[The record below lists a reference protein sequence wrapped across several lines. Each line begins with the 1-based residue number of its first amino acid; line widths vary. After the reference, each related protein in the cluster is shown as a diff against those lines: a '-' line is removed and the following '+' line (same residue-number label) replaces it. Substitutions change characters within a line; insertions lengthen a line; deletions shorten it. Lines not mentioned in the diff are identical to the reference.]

1 MKNLKK
7 VLALVVALTMVLGT
21 VAFAGYTD
29 VAEDSSEYTAVSTL
43 SSLGILT
50 GYEDGSFNPTGDIT
64 RAEFC
69 AVVCRA
75 LGAKVSGSAVTGF
88 SDVPADHWASAYISY
103 VAGLGIVNG
112 MGDGTFAPDA
122 NVTFEQ
128 AVKMLVVALG
138 FEPMAAQKGGYPT
151 GYMVVANTYGITEAI
166 SAVQDA
172 PASRAIVSQL
182 VYNALDVPMMDQTGF
197 GTQINFEIL
206 DGSNGKL
213 YKTLLTGLDVTKLDG
228 SVVNTSIIGTVTEE
242 GYVDFKITDDYD
254 SDDFAVGQTKTF
266 AVAEG
271 VDAEGYFGFASTVFV
286 KELAKNKYEI
296 IAIMPGADSQTL
308 DLGIEEVFV
317 INQTGADYVEYYT
330 DADHYDTKKA
340 YVADSAGV
348 YYNNASS
355 SLTTLATKIGSVN
368 DIEIKLVEN
377 TGDNKYDV
385 VIVKEYTYDR
395 VDSVDAAK
403 GRIEG
408 ISNRFVFDFEDEDKL
423 ITIVDKNG
431 DAIGLEDF
439 AEDDVIAFI
448 SNNGNGRTYSWI
460 EVINLGQSAVEGTID
475 ELETGAVYVDGAK
488 YEKATMDT
496 INLGDEGTFF
506 LTRTGKIF
514 DFEKSASVAG
524 NYGYILGT
532 ALASNGG
539 WESAWEVKI
548 LTKDNEVETFKVK
561 DEFDIFDAAGNL
573 IAADI
578 DQAATSAGLVSALD
592 ITVNSAA
599 GAFKTNVANRLITYK
614 LDAEGLIREI
624 HKVNVSGFQTGNY
637 NADAEKLFTAIETDA
652 LIFNVSGARDTSAYV
667 TNIDSLID
675 DNYYEGY
682 YITNADGDKDC
693 LVITLGGSPIDYTQ
707 DIAVVT
713 SVTTTKVN
721 NEDAKKVRYYVS
733 GEDTIKELIIMNDS
747 TVSEPATGTTYASVK
762 EGSLLMFT
770 DDGNGTAAA
779 YAVLANID
787 TTANANSAGQD
798 PIALNTALVAEIHSD
813 ANIDTQIVTGYI
825 KADDKVSKGTKI
837 TAGDNSEYVILGS
850 SNTYT
855 LDLAA
860 SKFRAFVGEW
870 DALEVDS
877 KTDLVDSTK
886 GYYFVAKIVDD
897 KVADFVT
904 YGKVFQID

>member
-29 VAEDSSEYTAVSTL
+29 VAEDASEYTAVSTL

-88 SDVPADHWASAYISY
+88 SDVAADHWASAYISY

-172 PASRAIVSQL
+172 AASRAVVAQL

-206 DGSNGKL
+206 DGTGDKA

-254 SDDFAVGQTKTF
+254 SEDFAVGQTKTF

-296 IAIMPGADSQTL
+296 IAIMPGADSQTM
-308 DLGIEEVFV
+308 DLGIEEVAA
-317 INQTGADYVEYYT
+317 INQIGADYVEYYT

-355 SLTTLATKIGSVN
+355 SLTTLNSKIGSVN

-408 ISNRFVFDFEDEDKL
+408 ISNRFAFDFEDEDKL

-439 AEDDVIAFI
+439 AENDVIAFI

-475 ELETGAVYVDGAK
+475 ELETGAVYVDGAR

-548 LTKDNEVETFKVK
+548 LTKDNEVVTYKVK
-561 DEFDIFDAAGNL
+561 DEFDIFDAAGNV

-578 DQAATSAGLVSALD
+578 DQAATSAGLVSDLD

-624 HKVNVSGFQTGNY
+624 HKVNVSPAQTGNY
-637 NADAEKLFTAIETDA
+637 NADAEKLFTAFETDA
-652 LIFNVSGARDTSAYV
+652 VIFNVSGSRDTSAYV
-667 TNIDSLID
+667 TNIESLID

-682 YITNADGDKDC
+682 YVTNADGDKDC

-747 TVSEPATGTTYASVK
+747 TVSEPATGTSYASVK

-787 TTANANSAGQD
+787 ALANAASSSAD
-798 PIALNTALVAEIHSD
+798 PIALNTTLAAEIASD
-813 ANIDTQIVTGYI
+813 GNIDTTIVTGYI
-825 KADDKVSKGTKI
+825 KADAKVSKGTKI
-837 TAGDNSEYVILGS
+837 TAGNGAEYVILGS
-850 SNTYT
+850 TNTYT
-855 LDLAA
+855 LDLVA
-860 SKFRAFVGEW
+860 SKFRAFAGEW

-877 KTDLVDSTK
+877 YDDLENGK

-904 YGKVFQID
+904 YGKAFQID